1 MDLLSARASLRAAAR
16 LRPRAFR
23 GRPVGRAAL
32 GPVASSSTSR
42 SERASS
48 RRAGFSSHQR
58 SDSQRSGSE
67 RSHQRSSRETENDTS
82 VRVYVRRVPFVDLY
96 AVLDVDPTA
105 STAQINSSWKRL
117 QKAVHPDVAGA
128 YAETA
133 AALLNEARTV
143 LVRQP
148 DRDAHD
154 SDRAEWLKR
163 GGTDRDLF
171 SVFATEPL
179 SAWSG
184 PPPTTSSSSSSSGSG
199 IPNPESVAKN
209 SEDSF
214 SVDVSR
220 GVFVDESQC
229 IGCVQCATAA
239 PNTFRVETR
248 FGRARVV
255 DQWADGADAVADAVE
270 TCPVRCIHFVD
281 PVSDLP
287 ILERVTARL
296 WKERGGSQGGI
307 SARRTGGDASPFEV
321 VNALRRRADRKTGL
335 APWPSRRR
343 RAAVSVA
350 DARGG
355 VDTSSAAAAVA
366 AAVRAAN
373 AAEAA
378 AAETS
383 DWRAGSFEEEED
395 EDETRITQTNRGV
408 AETRLASS
416 SSRAASAS
424 APVPSDASDASDG
437 TGAAANNVVA
447 SADVSRREVERLH
460 ALLRDAH
467 ALLRDDSGTAVP
479 ESTALDDAFD
489 ASDLFWKAPDEKTRA
504 RDGGGAFEASEEDSD
519 FAPSEWIAKVRR
531 SRGRT
536 HSFSADKSPPSE
548 SEGFSRT
555 DRSRTIAKTNAN
567 ATNAN
572 ATNATPTD
580 EKETGKKQKTLPRP
594 LALLATALFLAALG
608 TAAATPT
615 DVKVVVAGTE
625 SGVSETGGWV
635 GQTSRTV
642 VVEVGSP
649 TQTQSGIA
657 RSRWSE
663 FACAAVAW
671 YAALGFFAEIASHA
685 SHANTT
691 RERR

>member
-184 PPPTTSSSSSSSGSG
+184 PPPTTSCESSSSSGSG
-199 IPNPESVAKN
+199 GESGFAKN

-281 PVSDLP
+281 PVLDLP

-395 EDETRITQTNRGV
+395 EDETRMTRTNRGV
-408 AETRLASS
+408 AETRLASF

-424 APVPSDASDASDG
+424 APVPSDAFVDASDG

-447 SADVSRREVERLH
+447 SASSRREVERLH

-479 ESTALDDAFD
+479 ESTRGYDDAFD

-504 RDGGGAFEASEEDSD
+504 RDGGGAFEASEDGDD

-536 HSFSADKSPPSE
+536 HSFSASDKSPPSD
-548 SEGFSRT
+548 EGFSRT
-555 DRSRTIAKTNAN
+555 RESRTIAHDAN

-572 ATNATPTD
+572 AVPSATRR
-580 EKETGKKQKTLPRP
+580 EKEGSKKQKTLPRP

>member
-48 RRAGFSSHQR
+48 RRSGFSSHQR

-281 PVSDLP
+281 PVLDLP

-424 APVPSDASDASDG
+424 APVPDG

-447 SADVSRREVERLH
+447 GSASASSRREVERLH

-479 ESTALDDAFD
+479 ESTRGYDDAFD

-536 HSFSADKSPPSE
+536 HNAYDKSPP

-555 DRSRTIAKTNAN
+555 DRSRTIAHDAN
-567 ATNAN
+567 AFAK
-572 ATNATPTD
+572 
-580 EKETGKKQKTLPRP
+580 KETGKKQKTLPRP

>member
-1 MDLLSARASLRAAAR
+1 
-16 LRPRAFR
+16 
-23 GRPVGRAAL
+23 
-32 GPVASSSTSR
+32 
-42 SERASS
+42 
-48 RRAGFSSHQR
+48 
-58 SDSQRSGSE
+58 
-67 RSHQRSSRETENDTS
+67 
-82 VRVYVRRVPFVDLY
+82 VDLY
-96 AVLDVDPTA
+96 AVLAVGPDA
-105 STAQINSSWKRL
+105 STAEIHEAWKRL

-128 YAETA
+128 YVATA
-133 AALLNEARTV
+133 SSLLNEAKTV
-143 LVRQP
+143 LGSK
-148 DRDAHD
+148 H
-154 SDRAEWLKR
+154 DRAAFDLDRTEWLRR
-163 GGTDRDLF
+163 GGTDDEMF
-171 SVFATEPL
+171 SVWNAEPL

-184 PPPTTSSSSSSSGSG
+184 PRGASTDGLKNDSTLHVDTSF
-199 IPNPESVAKN
+199 AA
-209 SEDSF
+209 
-214 SVDVSR
+214 
-220 GVFVDESQC
+220 FVDESRC

-239 PNTFRVETR
+239 PNTFRIETR

-255 DQWADGADAVADAVE
+255 DQWADGPDAVADAVE
-270 TCPVRCIHFVD
+270 ICPVRCIHFVD
-281 PVSDLP
+281 PLLDLP
-287 ILERVTARL
+287 ILERVSGRL
-296 WKERGGSQGGI
+296 WKERGDGPGGI
-307 SARRTGGDASPFEV
+307 SAKRGGGDASPFEV
-321 VNALRRRADRKTGL
+321 VDALRRRADLKTGL

-343 RAAVSVA
+343 RASVPSNVGPKRYHDAGA
-350 DARGG
+350 D

-383 DWRAGSFEEEED
+383 DWRAGSFEEPSMD
-395 EDETRITQTNRGV
+395 EDDDANEARGDTSLV
-408 AETRLASS
+408 FVQSPDV
-416 SSRAASAS
+416 SAS
-424 APVPSDASDASDG
+424 AFASAPGSPGPSGFSSRD
-437 TGAAANNVVA
+437 AANNVVGFETG
-447 SADVSRREVERLH
+447 SNSETSKREVERLH

-467 ALLRDDSGTAVP
+467 ASIRDSGTESNGIADGS
-479 ESTALDDAFD
+479 STAGGLDEAFD

-504 RDGGGAFEASEEDSD
+504 RDGGGAFEASEDGD

-536 HSFSADKSPPSE
+536 LGADKHKSPPSS

-555 DRSRTIAKTNAN
+555 RSRTIAHDAN
-567 ATNAN
+567 ATRR
-572 ATNATPTD
+572 
-580 EKETGKKQKTLPRP
+580 EKEDSQKQKTLPRP

-649 TQTQSGIA
+649 TQTQSGNNIA

-685 SHANTT
+685 AANTT

>member
-32 GPVASSSTSR
+32 GPVSSSSTSR
-42 SERASS
+42 SERASTS
-48 RRAGFSSHQR
+48 RSGFSSHQR
-58 SDSQRSGSE
+58 SDSQRSDSE
-67 RSHQRSSRETENDTS
+67 RSHQRSSRKTENDTS

-184 PPPTTSSSSSSSGSG
+184 PTTTSSSSSSGSG
-199 IPNPESVAKN
+199 GESVAQN
-209 SEDSF
+209 SDSF

-281 PVSDLP
+281 PVLDLP

-366 AAVRAAN
+366 AAVRAAS

-395 EDETRITQTNRGV
+395 EDVTGMTQTNRGV

-424 APVPSDASDASDG
+424 APVPSDASDDASDG
-437 TGAAANNVVA
+437 TGAAA
-447 SADVSRREVERLH
+447 VSRARFFIRRLPEQIGRVERFVETSRRRAPVRDSVRFRSGIADGRVRVAKQRVQTLH
-460 ALLRDAH
+460 L
-467 ALLRDDSGTAVP
+467 
-479 ESTALDDAFD
+479 
-489 ASDLFWKAPDEKTRA
+489 ASRRGA
-504 RDGGGAFEASEEDSD
+504 RHDVVGGGAGSVGRVVGR
-519 FAPSEWIAKVRR
+519 VRR
-531 SRGRT
+531 NRRG
-536 HSFSADKSPPSE
+536 
-548 SEGFSRT
+548 G
-555 DRSRTIAKTNAN
+555 
-567 ATNAN
+567 
-572 ATNATPTD
+572 
-580 EKETGKKQKTLPRP
+580 
-594 LALLATALFLAALG
+594 
-608 TAAATPT
+608 
-615 DVKVVVAGTE
+615 
-625 SGVSETGGWV
+625 
-635 GQTSRTV
+635 
-642 VVEVGSP
+642 
-649 TQTQSGIA
+649 
-657 RSRWSE
+657 
-663 FACAAVAW
+663 
-671 YAALGFFAEIASHA
+671 
-685 SHANTT
+685 
-691 RERR
+691 

>member
-32 GPVASSSTSR
+32 GPVSSSSTSR

-58 SDSQRSGSE
+58 SDSQRSDSE
-67 RSHQRSSRETENDTS
+67 RSHQRSSRKTENDTS

-163 GGTDRDLF
+163 GGTDRDVF

-184 PPPTTSSSSSSSGSG
+184 PTTTSSSSSSSGSG
-199 IPNPESVAKN
+199 GESQVAKN
-209 SEDSF
+209 ADSF

-281 PVSDLP
+281 PVLDLP

-366 AAVRAAN
+366 AAVRAAS

-395 EDETRITQTNRGV
+395 EDVTGMTQTNRGV

-437 TGAAANNVVA
+437 TGARRQQRRGERLVATRGGASARVA
-447 SADVSRREVERLH
+447 SRRARVHPRFRNGIERNRGRELDGGRSRR
-460 ALLRDAH
+460 
-467 ALLRDDSGTAVP
+467 S
-479 ESTALDDAFD
+479 
-489 ASDLFWKAPDEKTRA
+489 
-504 RDGGGAFEASEEDSD
+504 
-519 FAPSEWIAKVRR
+519 VRR
-531 SRGRT
+531 VR
-536 HSFSADKSPPSE
+536 FVL
-548 SEGFSRT
+548 EG
-555 DRSRTIAKTNAN
+555 
-567 ATNAN
+567 
-572 ATNATPTD
+572 
-580 EKETGKKQKTLPRP
+580 
-594 LALLATALFLAALG
+594 
-608 TAAATPT
+608 
-615 DVKVVVAGTE
+615 AG
-625 SGVSETGGWV
+625 
-635 GQTSRTV
+635 
-642 VVEVGSP
+642 
-649 TQTQSGIA
+649 
-657 RSRWSE
+657 
-663 FACAAVAW
+663 
-671 YAALGFFAEIASHA
+671 
-685 SHANTT
+685 
-691 RERR
+691 

>member
-1 MDLLSARASLRAAAR
+1 
-16 LRPRAFR
+16 
-23 GRPVGRAAL
+23 
-32 GPVASSSTSR
+32 
-42 SERASS
+42 
-48 RRAGFSSHQR
+48 
-58 SDSQRSGSE
+58 
-67 RSHQRSSRETENDTS
+67 
-82 VRVYVRRVPFVDLY
+82 VDLY
-96 AVLDVDPTA
+96 AVLAVDPAA
-105 STAQINSSWKRL
+105 STAQINASWKRL

-163 GGTDRDLF
+163 GGTDRDVF

-184 PPPTTSSSSSSSGSG
+184 PTTTSSSSSSSGSG
-199 IPNPESVAKN
+199 GESQVAKN
-209 SEDSF
+209 ADSV

-281 PVSDLP
+281 PVLDLP

-366 AAVRAAN
+366 AAVRAAS

-395 EDETRITQTNRGV
+395 EDVTGMTQTNRGV

-447 SADVSRREVERLH
+447 SASSRREVERLH

-467 ALLRDDSGTAVP
+467 ASIRDSGTESNGIADGS
-479 ESTALDDAFD
+479 STAGGLDEAFD

-504 RDGGGAFEASEEDSD
+504 RDGGGAFEASEDGD

-536 HSFSADKSPPSE
+536 LGADKHKSPPSS

-555 DRSRTIAKTNAN
+555 RSRTIAHDAN
-567 ATNAN
+567 ATRR
-572 ATNATPTD
+572 
-580 EKETGKKQKTLPRP
+580 EKEDSQKQKTLPRP

-649 TQTQSGIA
+649 TQTQSGNNIA

-685 SHANTT
+685 AANTT

>member
-32 GPVASSSTSR
+32 GPVSSSSTSR
-42 SERASS
+42 SERASTS
-48 RRAGFSSHQR
+48 RSGFSSHQR
-58 SDSQRSGSE
+58 SDSQRSDSE
-67 RSHQRSSRETENDTS
+67 RSHQRSSRKTENDTS

-184 PPPTTSSSSSSSGSG
+184 PTTTSSSSSSSSGSG
-199 IPNPESVAKN
+199 GESQVAKN
-209 SEDSF
+209 ADSF

-281 PVSDLP
+281 PVLDLP

-366 AAVRAAN
+366 AAVRAAS

-395 EDETRITQTNRGV
+395 EDVTGMTRN
-408 AETRLASS
+408 E
-416 SSRAASAS
+416 
-424 APVPSDASDASDG
+424 P
-437 TGAAANNVVA
+437 
-447 SADVSRREVERLH
+447 
-460 ALLRDAH
+460 
-467 ALLRDDSGTAVP
+467 
-479 ESTALDDAFD
+479 
-489 ASDLFWKAPDEKTRA
+489 
-504 RDGGGAFEASEEDSD
+504 
-519 FAPSEWIAKVRR
+519 R
-531 SRGRT
+531 SRGDATRVFLESRRLSLRAGSVGRVGRVRRNRRHRQQRRGERLVAT
-536 HSFSADKSPPSE
+536 RGGASARVA
-548 SEGFSRT
+548 SRRARVHPRFRNGIERNRGREL
-555 DRSRTIAKTNAN
+555 DGGRSRRSVRRVRFVL
-567 ATNAN
+567 
-572 ATNATPTD
+572 
-580 EKETGKKQKTLPRP
+580 EG
-594 LALLATALFLAALG
+594 
-608 TAAATPT
+608 
-615 DVKVVVAGTE
+615 AG
-625 SGVSETGGWV
+625 
-635 GQTSRTV
+635 
-642 VVEVGSP
+642 
-649 TQTQSGIA
+649 
-657 RSRWSE
+657 
-663 FACAAVAW
+663 
-671 YAALGFFAEIASHA
+671 
-685 SHANTT
+685 
-691 RERR
+691 

>member
-32 GPVASSSTSR
+32 GPVASSSTRR
-42 SERASS
+42 SGRASS
-48 RRAGFSSHQR
+48 RRAGFSSERSQRSQR
-58 SDSQRSGSE
+58 SDSERSE
-67 RSHQRSSRETENDTS
+67 RSSRKTENDADTSDTS
-82 VRVYVRRVPFVDLY
+82 VRAYVRRVPFVDLY
-96 AVLDVDPTA
+96 AVLAVDPAA
-105 STAQINSSWKRL
+105 STAQINASWKRL

-133 AALLNEARTV
+133 AALLNEARAV
-143 LVRQP
+143 LVRP
-148 DRDAHD
+148 IDRDAHD

-184 PPPTTSSSSSSSGSG
+184 PSGRESASSRSSSSFSFEEFGGGPVANDSEKSPNRQSS
-199 IPNPESVAKN
+199 I
-209 SEDSF
+209 
-214 SVDVSR
+214 DVSR

-229 IGCVQCATAA
+229 IGCVQCATTA

-281 PVSDLP
+281 PVLDLP

-296 WKERGGSQGGI
+296 WKERGGGGI
-307 SARRTGGDASPFEV
+307 GGIAAKRTGGDASPFEV

-383 DWRAGSFEEEED
+383 DWRAGSFEEEDD
-395 EDETRITQTNRGV
+395 EDAT
-408 AETRLASS
+408 ETRLASS
-416 SSRAASAS
+416 SSRAAYGRRVSS
-424 APVPSDASDASDG
+424 PPVPSVPESSD
-437 TGAAANNVVA
+437 AANNVVA
-447 SADVSRREVERLH
+447 NNSSRREVERLH

-467 ALLRDDSGTAVP
+467 VSGTADSGTAD
-479 ESTALDDAFD
+479 SGTALDDAFD
-489 ASDLFWKAPDEKTRA
+489 ASDAFWKAPDEKTRA
-504 RDGGGAFEASEEDSD
+504 DLGGGGAFEASEDGD

-536 HSFSADKSPPSE
+536 HSEIADDR
-548 SEGFSRT
+548 GRSRT
-555 DRSRTIAKTNAN
+555 RSRTIAHD
-567 ATNAN
+567 AN
-572 ATNATPTD
+572 ATNATRR
-580 EKETGKKQKTLPRP
+580 EKDASPKQKQKTLPRP

-635 GQTSRTV
+635 GKTSRKV

-671 YAALGFFAEIASHA
+671 YAALGFFAEIAIHA
-685 SHANTT
+685 AANTT